1 MSFVWQFCLVVLLT
15 ITSHS
20 NAVASLPLTIIT
32 EDWPPY
38 NYIENNVLKG
48 FSTELVELV
57 MKDLNIKDK
66 ITVLPGP
73 RAMKVLNKSKRTL
86 FFSMIMTPERKPRY
100 KWIGPFGEQ
109 AIYFYKKKGSTLKIN
124 SLEDAKKAK
133 SVCARE
139 SGLVSALLKTNGFT
153 NIDAGVSP
161 ESIYLRVI
169 LDRCELGIGETPQ
182 GVHFWLKKM
191 NQPLD
196 SLLRTNVKLISSPL
210 YIVTSKDV
218 PDEEIAQWQKALNKV
233 MASKKYLSL
242 KQKYSNSYKAP

>member
-1 MSFVWQFCLVVLLT
+1 MSSILSFALLFILSST
-15 ITSHS
+15 P
-20 NAVASLPLTIIT
+20 ASMASPSAPLTIIT
-32 EDWPPY
+32 EEWPPY
-38 NYIENNVLKG
+38 NFTENNILTG
-48 FSTELVELV
+48 FSTELIQLI
-57 MKDLNIKDK
+57 MKDLNITDK

-73 RAMKVLNKSKRTL
+73 RAIKVLEKSKRVL
-86 FFSMIMTPERKPRY
+86 FFSMVMTPERKPLY

-124 SLEDAKKAK
+124 SLEDAKKVK

-139 SGLVSALLKTNGFT
+139 SGLVSTLLKANGFT
-153 NIDAGVSP
+153 NLDVGVSP

-169 LDRCELGIGETPQ
+169 LGRCDLGIGETPL
-182 GVHFWLKKM
+182 GVSFWLKKM

-196 SLLRTNVKLISSPL
+196 SLKQTNLKLISSSL

-233 MASKKYLSL
+233 MSSKKYLSL
-242 KQKYSNSYKAP
+242 KQKYSK